1 MPVDA
6 VLGPVQSVSEG
17 VEEGIASFLERQE
30 SYSSDVVFYQFTL
43 EEEII
48 KMIIKIFQESI
59 LYFLCQ
65 CRRL

>member
-30 SYSSDVVFYQFTL
+30 SDSSDVVLYQFTL
-43 EEEII
+43 DEEII
-48 KMIIKIFQESI
+48 KMIIKIFLEPI
-59 LYFLCQ
+59 PNFL
-65 CRRL
+65 R

>member
-30 SYSSDVVFYQFTL
+30 SDSSDVV
-43 EEEII
+43 
-48 KMIIKIFQESI
+48 
-59 LYFLCQ
+59 LY
-65 CRRL
+65 